1 MARLTK
7 EQALK
12 WDSQLSG
19 GYHLDIQKYVVWGEK
34 TASLKI
40 ELSEDKILEANLSYR
55 EERSGY
61 RYTGRQ
67 KPCLHLSIWNVN
79 RETGVGTSHGLGA
92 FIDVGEVQ
100 DKKNWK
106 HLCALSGDYTAEKVK
121 ALAAEHAGELG
132 ASSIIDW
139 LEKAS

>member
-1 MARLTK
+1 M
-7 EQALK
+7 
-12 WDSQLSG
+12 
-19 GYHLDIQKYVVWGEK
+19 
-34 TASLKI
+34 
-40 ELSEDKILEANLSYR
+40 
-55 EERSGY
+55 
-61 RYTGRQ
+61 
-67 KPCLHLSIWNVN
+67 N

-106 HLCALSGDYTAEKVK
+106 HLCALSGEYTAERVK

>member
-1 MARLTK
+1 MPKLTR

-12 WDSQLSG
+12 WDAQLSG

-34 TASLKI
+34 TASLKV
-40 ELSEDKILEANLSYR
+40 ELGGDKILEANLSYQ
-55 EERSGY
+55 EERVNR

-67 KPCLHLSIWNVN
+67 KPCLHLAIWNVN
-79 RETGVGTSHGLGA
+79 RETGMGVSHGLGA

-100 DKKNWK
+100 TKKNWK
-106 HLCALSGDYTAEKVK
+106 ELCRLSGEYTAEKVK
-121 ALAAEHAGELG
+121 ALAAEHSGELG

-139 LEKAS
+139 LETAG